1 MITTEEKKELKRL
14 HKEYKDWLL
23 GNSKINEIKKVINKM
38 ERLEAKED
46 SKVMHKEIF
55 GKMLPL

>member
-1 MITTEEKKELKRL
+1 MITREEKKELKRL

-23 GNSKINEIKKVINKM
+23 GNSKIKEIKKVINKM

-46 SKVMHKEIF
+46 FKVIHKEIF
-55 GKMLPL
+55 GNIFK